1 MKIHRLTLENFRC
14 FSQKTLEFTP
24 EFNVLAGDNG
34 TGKSAILDAVA
45 TGIGAFL
52 LGIDAADSRAIR
64 KDDVRR
70 VSSLNAN
77 VPTIEMQ
84 YPVRI
89 RAEGTVN
96 DEALSWYRSLYG
108 EGKRT
113 TIKGA
118 QNIREIA
125 RELQA
130 EVRAGSPVTLPL
142 IAYYG
147 TGRMWHRKPQYV
159 NMQMDILSMDFEAHE
174 IKDPASNG
182 NKTGSKPTRQIETVP
197 PGSRLDGY
205 DECLDAETN
214 QSFLDRWFKTYE
226 MSVLQRNKPNPVL
239 QGIKDAVVRSMDR
252 GQKITYDIQL
262 DVLMAED
269 AAGNRMPARLLS
281 DGQRNIL
288 YMVLDIAYR
297 AATLN
302 PHFEDQACQN
312 TPGIVLIDE
321 IDLHL
326 HPRWQRRV
334 VDDLRS
340 VFPGIQFIATTHSPN
355 IIQSLRAGE
364 LIDLNDGDPGEY
376 VGRSPEDILE
386 QVMDVELPQRSLR
399 SQRMIAAATEYYK
412 VLQEAQSVSNGQL
425 EAMKQQLDELMAPF
439 ADNEAYIAFLQQ
451 ERIAAGLG
459 KK

>member
-14 FSQKTLEFTP
+14 FSEKTLEFTP

-34 TGKSAILDAVA
+34 TGKSAILDALA
-45 TGIGAFL
+45 IGIGAFL
-52 LGIDAADSRAIR
+52 LGIDSKRSLSIR
-64 KDDVRR
+64 DNDVRR
-70 VSSLNAN
+70 VSSLDAN

-84 YPVRI
+84 YPVRV

-96 DEALSWYRSLYG
+96 GESLSWYRSLYG
-108 EGKRT
+108 EGKST
-113 TIKGA
+113 TVKGA
-118 QNIREIA
+118 QNIQEIA
-125 RELQA
+125 TVLQA
-130 EVRAGSPVTLPL
+130 EVRDKKPVTLPL

-159 NMQMDILSMDFEAHE
+159 FIVKNS
-174 IKDPASNG
+174 S
-182 NKTGSKPTRQIETVP
+182 KTGKTTRQLETVA

-205 DECLDAETN
+205 DKCLDAETN

-226 MSVLQRNKPNPVL
+226 MSVLQRNRPNPVL
-239 QGIKDAVVRSMDR
+239 QGIKDAVARSMDR
-252 GQKITYDIQL
+252 GQKIIYDIQM
-262 DVLMAED
+262 DALMTED
-269 AAGNRMPARLLS
+269 AKGNRMPARLLS

-312 TPGIVLIDE
+312 THGIVLIDE

-334 VDDLRS
+334 VEDLRS
-340 VFPGIQFIATTHSPN
+340 VFPAIQFIATTHSPS

-364 LIDLNDGDPGEY
+364 LIDLNDGTPGEY

-399 SQRMIAAATEYYK
+399 SLRMIAAATEYYK
-412 VLQEAQSVSNGQL
+412 VLQEAQSASNGQI
-425 EAMKQQLDELMAPF
+425 EAMKQQLDELMVPF

-459 KK
+459 AKSKEK